1 MNNIVFAEPA
11 YVHLIWL
18 MLALLVVLAVLE
30 LRMRNT
36 LGLFLSAEMQSRL
49 VRSQT
54 LTRRI
59 VRLVLVT
66 ATLTFGIL
74 ALMRPQTPGGTEILS
89 HTIRS
94 DVMVVLDVSKSML
107 AEDAAPNRLDRAK
120 AEIIE
125 LIERIKDHRLG
136 LVVFAGRASVK
147 SPLTS
152 DYGFFRLV
160 LRNVGPDSVSR
171 GGTRIGDAVR
181 KATRAF
187 GPNRGVPRVMLLI
200 TDGEDHESYPLDA
213 VKDAVEAG
221 IHIVTIGFGSEEGS
235 EITLTDPATGARH
248 LLTDNNGNAVV
259 SRLDGDLLREIA
271 LMSEG
276 VYIPAGTSAIDLDAI
291 VETHVQPLMEDKA
304 ARVERRNPTEHYP
317 WLVLSAMLS
326 LITAAWV
333 GAGIGQ
339 RTVEVW

>member
-1 MNNIVFAEPA
+1 MNNIVFAEPG

-18 MLALLVVLAVLE
+18 VLALAALLATLE
-30 LRMRNT
+30 VRMRDT
-36 LGLFLSAEMQSRL
+36 LGRFLSSPMQERL
-49 VRSQT
+49 VLSQT

-59 VRLVLVT
+59 AKLVFIT
-66 ATLTFGIL
+66 ATLAFGVL
-74 ALMRPQTPGGTEILS
+74 ALMRPQTPGGTETLS
-89 HTIRS
+89 RTVRS

-125 LIERIKDHRLG
+125 LIERVRDHRLG

-181 KATRAF
+181 KANRAF

-200 TDGEDHESYPLDA
+200 TDGEDHESYPIDA
-213 VKDAVEAG
+213 VKEAVEAG
-221 IHIVTIGFGSEEGS
+221 IHIVTIGFGSEDGS
-235 EITLTDPATGARH
+235 QIAITDPDTGARQ
-248 LLTDNNGNAVV
+248 LLTDVNGNVVV
-259 SRLDGDLLREIA
+259 SRLDGELLREIA
-271 LMSEG
+271 LMSGG
-276 VYIPAGTSAIDLDAI
+276 VYIPAGTSAVDLDTI
-291 VETHVQPLMEDKA
+291 VETHVQPLVTDQA
-304 ARVERRNPTEHYP
+304 ARVEQRNPTEHYP
-317 WLVLSAMLS
+317 WLVLAAAVS
-326 LITAAWV
+326 LVVAVWM
-333 GAGIGQ
+333 GAGVGQ
-339 RTVEVW
+339 RAVEVS

>member
-1 MNNIVFAEPA
+1 MTNIVFAEPA

-18 MLALLVVLAVLE
+18 MLTLVAALAVLE
-30 LRMRNT
+30 LRMRDT

-49 VRSQT
+49 VHTQS

-59 VRLVLVT
+59 VKLVLVT
-66 ATLTFGIL
+66 ATLTLGVL
-74 ALMRPQTPGGTEILS
+74 ALMRPQTPGGTETLS
-89 HTIRS
+89 RNIRS

-125 LIERIKDHRLG
+125 LIERVKDHRLG

-200 TDGEDHESYPLDA
+200 TDGEDHESYPEDA
-213 VKDAVEAG
+213 VKEAVEAG
-221 IHIVTIGFGSEEGS
+221 IRIVTIGFGSEDGS
-235 EITLTDPATGARH
+235 QITLTDPSTGARR
-248 LLTDNNGNAVV
+248 LLTDSNGVAVV

-276 VYIPAGTSAIDLDAI
+276 VYIPAGTSAVDLDAI
-291 VETHVQPLMEDKA
+291 VETHVQPLVEDDS
-304 ARVERRNPTEHYP
+304 ARIERRNPTEHYP
-317 WLVLSAMLS
+317 WLVLGAMLS
-326 LITAAWV
+326 LIAAVWV
-333 GAGIGQ
+333 GASIGPPA
-339 RTVEVW
+339 TEVT

>member
-54 LTRRI
+54 LMRRI
-59 VRLVLVT
+59 VRLVLIT

-89 HTIRS
+89 RTIRS

-125 LIERIKDHRLG
+125 LIERIKDYRLG

-221 IHIVTIGFGSEEGS
+221 IRIVTIGFGSEEGS
-235 EITLTDPATGARH
+235 QITLTDPATGVRR

-291 VETHVQPLMEDKA
+291 VETHVQPLLADNS